1 MFQPLSLFVGLRY
14 IRSRRGKGF
23 AKFISAAST
32 FGIAIGVAVLIMVL
46 SAMNGFEKVLAEKLL
61 SIVPHAELISVNE
74 PIKRW
79 QQGAQQM
86 QTHPEVIAVAPVM
99 KLTGML
105 QYKAALK
112 AVEVRGVDAQ
122 LETLVSDIDDYIV
135 DGQWFTHQGSGASVA
150 ESDNQRSDSNHSVSQ
165 RSGTPIVLGGGVAK
179 QLGVNV
185 GDKLQVLLP
194 QQAGE
199 QSNRQRFSAPKRLN
213 VEVKAVFRFGGT
225 IDDTLAYLPL
235 AAAAKV
241 QGYDSDTVQG
251 LRIKVTDVFAA
262 NNIARDLAYRFNHYV
277 YIYDWTYTQG
287 HLFNDIQL
295 VRTVMFIVMVLV
307 IAVASFNIV
316 STLIM
321 VVKEKQGD
329 IAILKT
335 MGASHRQIMT
345 VFVMQGMSN
354 GVIGALSGALLGSY
368 LALYLTDIVSGLEQ
382 VFGTK
387 FLSGDV
393 YFVNY
398 LPTALNLN
406 EVYLTAGVAMVL
418 SVLAT
423 LYPAWQAAKI
433 DPAQVLGQA

>member
-1 MFQPLSLFVGLRY
+1 MFQPFSLFVGLRY

-32 FGIAIGVAVLIMVL
+32 LGIAIGVAVLIMVL

-61 SIVPHAELISVNE
+61 SIVPHAELIAVNE
-74 PIKRW
+74 PIKGW
-79 QQGAQQM
+79 QKGAQQM
-86 QTHPEVIAVAPVM
+86 QTHSEVIAVAPVI

-105 QYKAALK
+105 QYKSELK
-112 AVEVRGVDAQ
+112 AVEVRGVDAK
-122 LETLVSDIDDYIV
+122 LETLVSDINDYIV
-135 DGQWFTHQGSGASVA
+135 DGQWFTEQKADTSS
-150 ESDNQRSDSNHSVSQ
+150 
-165 RSGTPIVLGGGVAK
+165 SGTSIVLGAGVAK

-213 VEVKAVFRFGGT
+213 VQVKAVFRFGGT

-241 QGYDSDTVQG
+241 QGYASDTVQG
-251 LRIKVTDVFAA
+251 LRLKVTDVFAA
-262 NNIARDLAYRFNHYV
+262 NQIARDLAYRFNHYV

-354 GVIGALSGALLGSY
+354 GVLGALSGALVGSY
-368 LALYLTDIVSGLEQ
+368 LALYLTDIASGLEQ
-382 VFGTK
+382 LFGTK

-398 LPTALNLN
+398 LPTSLNLH

-418 SVLAT
+418 SILAT

-433 DPAQVLGQA
+433 DPAQVLGQV

>member
-14 IRSRRGKGF
+14 IRSRHGKGF

-32 FGIAIGVAVLIMVL
+32 IGIAIGVAVLIMVL

-86 QTHPEVIAVAPVM
+86 QTHPEVIAVAPVI

-135 DGQWFTHQGSGASVA
+135 DGKWFAHQGADASVA
-150 ESDNQRSDSNHSVSQ
+150 ESDSQRSDSK
-165 RSGTPIVLGGGVAK
+165 RSGTPIVLGAGVAK

-213 VEVKAVFRFGGT
+213 VEVKAIFRFGGT

-368 LALYLTDIVSGLEQ
+368 FALYLTDIVSGLEQ

>member
-32 FGIAIGVAVLIMVL
+32 LGIAIGVAVLIMVL
-46 SAMNGFEKVLAEKLL
+46 SAMNGFEKVLADKLL
-61 SIVPHAELISVNE
+61 SIVPHAELIAVNE
-74 PIKRW
+74 PINDW

-86 QTHPEVIAVAPVM
+86 QTHPEVIAVAPVI

-105 QYKAALK
+105 QYKSALK
-112 AVEVRGVDAQ
+112 AVEVRGVDAK

-135 DGQWFTHQGSGASVA
+135 EGQWFKSHEQAASAATPGEKQGAKKQGI
-150 ESDNQRSDSNHSVSQ
+150 
-165 RSGTPIVLGGGVAK
+165 PIVLGAGVAK
-179 QLGVNV
+179 QLSVKT

-194 QQAGE
+194 QQSGE

-213 VEVKAVFRFGGT
+213 VVVSAIFRFGGT

-235 AAAAKV
+235 SAAAKV
-241 QGYDSDTVQG
+241 QGFESDTVQG
-251 LRIKVTDVFAA
+251 LRLKVTDVFAA

-295 VRTVMFIVMVLV
+295 VRTVMFIVMVIV

-321 VVKEKQGD
+321 VVKEKQSD

-354 GVIGALSGALLGSY
+354 GILGALSGAVIGSY
-368 LALYLTDIVSGLEQ
+368 LALYLTDIVAGVEQ
-382 VFGTK
+382 LLGTK

-398 LPTALNLN
+398 LPSVLNLN

-423 LYPAWQAAKI
+423 IYPAWQAAKV
-433 DPAQVLGQA
+433 DPAQVLGQS

>member
-32 FGIAIGVAVLIMVL
+32 IGIAIGVAVLIMVL

-86 QTHPEVIAVAPVM
+86 QTHPEVIAVAPVI

-122 LETLVSDIDDYIV
+122 LETLVSDIGDYIV
-135 DGQWFTHQGSGASVA
+135 DGKWFAHQGADALAG
-150 ESDNQRSDSNHSVSQ
+150 SDSK
-165 RSGTPIVLGGGVAK
+165 RSGTPIVLGAGVAK
-179 QLGVNV
+179 RLGVKV

-213 VEVKAVFRFGGT
+213 VEVKAIFLFGGT
-225 IDDTLAYLPL
+225 IDDTLAYLPH

-241 QGYDSDTVQG
+241 QGYDSDTVHG

-335 MGASHRQIMT
+335 MGANHRQIMT

-354 GVIGALSGALLGSY
+354 GVIGALSGALIGSY

-382 VFGTK
+382 LFGTK

>member
-1 MFQPLSLFVGLRY
+1 MFQPLSLYVGLRY

-32 FGIAIGVAVLIMVL
+32 IGIAIGVAVLIMVL
-46 SAMNGFEKVLAEKLL
+46 SAMNGFEKVLADKLL
-61 SIVPHAELISVNE
+61 SIVPHAELIAVNE
-74 PIKRW
+74 PIKGW

-86 QTHPEVIAVAPVM
+86 QTHPDVIAVAPVI

-105 QYKAALK
+105 QYKSALK
-112 AVEVRGVDAQ
+112 AVEVRGVDAK

-135 DGQWFTHQGSGASVA
+135 EGQWFESQEQATSSAIPGVAHGAKKLSVIKK
-150 ESDNQRSDSNHSVSQ
+150 
-165 RSGTPIVLGGGVAK
+165 GIPIVLGAGVAK
-179 QLGVNV
+179 QLGVKT

-194 QQAGE
+194 QQSGE
-199 QSNRQRFSAPKRLN
+199 QSSRQRFSAPKRLN
-213 VEVKAVFRFGGT
+213 VAVSAIFRFGGT

-235 AAAAKV
+235 SAAAKV

-251 LRIKVTDVFAA
+251 LRLKVTDVFAA
-262 NNIARDLAYRFNHYV
+262 NSIARDLAYRFNHYV

-321 VVKEKQGD
+321 VVKEKQSD

-354 GVIGALSGALLGSY
+354 GILGALSGALIGSY
-368 LALYLTDIVSGLEQ
+368 LALYLTDIVAGAEQ
-382 VFGTK
+382 LLGTK

-398 LPTALNLN
+398 LPSVLNLN

-423 LYPAWQAAKI
+423 IYPAWQAAKI
-433 DPAQVLGQA
+433 DPAQVLGQS